1 MLNRA
6 RVLISVLAM
15 LGPLA
20 SLREYGQAR
29 ELVQSQ
35 EQSRLVSARVGDVT
49 RVDGDVWLK
58 RSGESDLQSL
68 RIGRKLSAGD
78 VVLTGGQGRAE
89 WSLNPGNPGSY
100 FQIAPHSQVS
110 VYEDSADQMHFDI
123 FQGEVFVIVGT
134 IDRGEALELDT
145 PYALLT
151 VTKRGRYRVRVSA
164 NNDTDADVVLG
175 ELRFVDSKGQTGRV
189 TKHKHVRFFATK
201 ESNSGNGRS

>member
-6 RVLISVLAM
+6 RVVVLVLAM
-15 LGPLA
+15 VDPLA
-20 SLREYGQAR
+20 SLRGYGQDR
-29 ELVQSQ
+29 EPVRSQ

-58 RSGESDLQSL
+58 QRDESDLQSL

-78 VVLTGGQGRAE
+78 VVLTGAQGRAE

-100 FQIAPHSQVS
+100 LQIAPHSQVS
-110 VYEDSADQMHFDI
+110 IYEESVDQMHFDI

-134 IDRGEALELDT
+134 FARGEALELDT

-151 VTKRGRYRVRVSA
+151 VRKRGRYRVRVAA
-164 NNDTDADVVLG
+164 NNDTDADVALG
-175 ELRFVDSKGQTGRV
+175 ELRFVNSKGQTGRV

-201 ESNSGNGRS
+201 E